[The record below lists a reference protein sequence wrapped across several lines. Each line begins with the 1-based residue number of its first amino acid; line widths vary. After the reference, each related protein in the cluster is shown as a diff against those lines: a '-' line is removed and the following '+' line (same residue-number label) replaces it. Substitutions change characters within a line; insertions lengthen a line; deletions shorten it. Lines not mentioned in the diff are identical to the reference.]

1 MDAAT
6 YAVLLFGA
14 LAGGF
19 VSGLAGFGTA
29 LMALGIWLYVLS
41 PALAVPLVL
50 ICSVSSQLSTLPS
63 MWRLMDFRLALPFVL
78 GGLAGM
84 PIGALLVARADPQ
97 VFKMSVGVMLIVFPT
112 ALYFARAPMKISF
125 GGRTADAIVGFAG
138 GILGG
143 LAGLSGPLPTLWASV
158 RGWTKD
164 QRRGVFQLFNGTV
177 LGAALDLSG
186 VSDRL
191 IVSRFDGRERNVG
204 EALQVE
210 PQNTKV
216 DRLLDQLGSFVSE
229 ILLVAH
235 KREDHADGECIA
247 EREPRSQIDR
257 DDVFKA
263 KDRVVEGGEHDFRPA
278 QADVRAHHLAVAVEP
293 LAFALTLTV
302 EELEALD
309 GSHALDKGGTLL
321 GLSLDRRFGA
331 LPENTVKSEPYAS
344 IKHRRGEHDEG

>member
-50 ICSVSSQLSTLPS
+50 ICSVSSQLSTLPA

-78 GGLAGM
+78 GGLLGM

-97 VFKMSVGVMLIVFPT
+97 VFKLSVGVMLIVFPV
-112 ALYFARAPMKISF
+112 ALYFVRAPMKLSF
-125 GGRTADAIVGFAG
+125 GGSAADAAVGFAG

-164 QRRGVFQLFNGTV
+164 QRRGVFQIFNGTV
-177 LGAALDLSG
+177 LGAALILQIANGFVAREVFWLALLALPGTLVGARIGMWTYRALSDRNFYDIVLGLLFLSG
-186 VSDRL
+186 V
-191 IVSRFDGRERNVG
+191 G
-204 EALQVE
+204 
-210 PQNTKV
+210 
-216 DRLLDQLGSFVSE
+216 
-229 ILLVAH
+229 LVWSS
-235 KREDHADGECIA
+235 IA
-247 EREPRSQIDR
+247 PR
-257 DDVFKA
+257 
-263 KDRVVEGGEHDFRPA
+263 
-278 QADVRAHHLAVAVEP
+278 
-293 LAFALTLTV
+293 
-302 EELEALD
+302 
-309 GSHALDKGGTLL
+309 
-321 GLSLDRRFGA
+321 
-331 LPENTVKSEPYAS
+331 
-344 IKHRRGEHDEG
+344 